1 MIGLSAR
8 LFCVDVGSEV
18 RVWRPGR
25 ARTLLN
31 WTDFVKSDL
40 FDGVSDEVLEK
51 ADLSDLALA
60 KSEEVNPP
68 KPDFVPQP
76 VEPPGSPTIPDPERP
91 HPSQPIPEVPTAPK
105 PPIPPSPLGVQHTVQ
120 KRKVVDY

>member
-8 LFCVDVGSEV
+8 LFSVDVGSEV
-18 RVWRPGR
+18 RVWEPGR
-25 ARTLLN
+25 ARKLLK
-31 WTDFVKSDL
+31 WTDFVKSDA
-40 FDGVSDEVLEK
+40 FNDVSNESLEK
-51 ADLSDLALA
+51 ADLSDVALV

-76 VEPPGSPTIPDPERP
+76 VEPPDGPTRPDPERP

-105 PPIPPSPLGVQHTVQ
+105 PPIPPSPLGSSVRF
-120 KRKVVDY
+120 KPER